1 MNLDIPPPL
10 GKTGYAS
17 EESGLKNSVFR
28 LPLHVPFRIF
38 VRSKRQIMIVCI
50 AEKPSVARDIAEV
63 LGARNRKEGYIE
75 GNGYQVTWTFGHL
88 CTLKEPHEY
97 TPSWKTWSLGSLP
110 MIPPRF
116 GIKLINDPGIEKQFH
131 IIESLMSKADLI
143 INCGDAGQEGELIQR
158 WVMQKAGA
166 KCPVKRLWISSLTEE
181 AIRDG
186 FAHLKDQSEFQ
197 PLYEAGLS
205 RAIGDW
211 TLGMNAT
218 RLYTLKYGQN
228 KQVLSIG
235 RVQTPTLALIV
246 KRQQEIEHFVPK
258 QYWELKTVYRDTVFS
273 AIVRKSDEELAE
285 EAEKEKENPA
295 KKKAQPV
302 ENRGI
307 PPITDEQTGRE
318 LLERIRQVPFEVTDI
333 STKKGT
339 EAPPRL
345 FDLTSLQ
352 VECNKKFS
360 YSADMTL
367 QLIQSL
373 YEKKVA
379 TYPRVDT
386 TFLSDDIYPKC
397 PNILAGLKDYAAYT
411 APLAGAPLIKSKKV
425 FDNTKVTDHHA
436 IIPTGVQPQGLTDME
451 KRVFDLIARRFIAVF
466 YPDCKF
472 STTTVLGEADKIEF
486 KVTGKQI
493 LDPGWRVIFAKDQ
506 QDEAKENTEEERTLP
521 VFHKGESGPHE
532 PMLNEKWTQPPRPYT
547 EATLLRAMETA
558 GKLVDNDELRDA
570 MKENGIGRP
579 STRAAIIETLF
590 KRHYIRK
597 ERKNLIATPTGV
609 ELIQLIHEELLKS
622 AELTGIWEK
631 KLREIERKSY
641 DAGTFLTELKQMV
654 TEIVYSVLRDNS
666 NRRVTVVE
674 DQPAPTPKAK
684 ETTEAPK
691 KRTRKSTPKA
701 ASKTTPETGTTP
713 KPKEEPATP
722 ALPEGDAIIGCRCP
736 LCGKGTILKGK
747 TAYGCSEWKN
757 GCTFRKP
764 F

>member
-1 MNLDIPPPL
+1 
-10 GKTGYAS
+10 
-17 EESGLKNSVFR
+17 
-28 LPLHVPFRIF
+28 
-38 VRSKRQIMIVCI
+38 MIVCI
-50 AEKPSVARDIAEV
+50 AEKPSVARDIADV
-63 LGARNRKEGYIE
+63 LGAKNRKEGYIE

-97 TPSWKTWSLGSLP
+97 TPSWKSWSLSSLP

-116 GIKLINDPGIEKQFH
+116 GIKLINDSGIEKQFH
-131 IIESLMSKADLI
+131 IIEKLMQEAEMI

-186 FAHLKDQSEFQ
+186 FANLKDQEEFQ

-246 KRQQEIEHFVPK
+246 KRQQEIGHFVPK

-285 EAEKEKENPA
+285 EAEKEKENPSA
-295 KKKAQPV
+295 KKKTQPDA
-302 ENRGI
+302 NRGI
-307 PPITDEQTGRE
+307 PQITDEQTGKE
-318 LLERIRQVPFEVTDI
+318 LLERIRNVDFTVTEV
-333 STKKGT
+333 SSKKGT

-397 PNILAGLKDYAAYT
+397 PKILEGLKDYAVYT
-411 APLAGAPLIKSKKV
+411 TALSGKPLIKSKKV
-425 FDNTKVTDHHA
+425 FDNSKVTDHHA
-436 IIPTGVQPQGLTDME
+436 IIPTGVQPQGLSDME

-472 STTTVLGEADKIEF
+472 STTTVIGEADQIEF

-493 LDPGWRVIFAKDQ
+493 LEPGWRVIFAKDVP
-506 QDEAKENTEEERTLP
+506 EEGKENEEESVLP
-521 VFHKGESGPHE
+521 AFTKGESGPHS

-570 MKENGIGRP
+570 LKENGIGRP

-641 DAGTFLTELKQMV
+641 DAGTFLAELKQMV

-666 NRRVTVVE
+666 NRRVTVTT
-674 DQPAPTPKAK
+674 DDSPKIPLKKAAAPKNGEEESKKKAAPRKPRASKKAATP
-684 ETTEAPK
+684 EAPK
-691 KRTRKSTPKA
+691 EDNLPADDSILGKA
-701 ASKTTPETGTTP
+701 CPVCGTG
-713 KPKEEPATP
+713 
-722 ALPEGDAIIGCRCP
+722 II
-736 LCGKGTILKGK
+736 IKGK
-747 TAYGCSEWKN
+747 TAYGCSQWKN
-757 GCTFRKP
+757 GCKFRKP
-764 F
+764 FKA